1 MSHYINVPLFG
12 VELLN
17 DALFIVALFNVSLL
31 DLALFDHN
39 VALFKFALF

>member
-1 MSHYINVPLFG
+1 MSHYINVPLFD

-17 DALFIVALFNVSLL
+17 DALFIVAVFNVSLL
-31 DLALFDHN
+31 DLALFNHN

>member
-1 MSHYINVPLFG
+1 MFHCLI
-12 VELLN
+12 ELLN

-31 DLALFDHN
+31 DLALFNHN